1 MKLLLC
7 ALIVFMSLDSCD
19 QNGADKKRIE
29 ASLLKV
35 LKIEYPSGSTLNL
48 YQDKLYLMG
57 DDARGILILDTAFN
71 YLDTLPVSGSESDR
85 VSKVIKPDIESS
97 ELIENSLILLGS
109 GSISPYRD
117 SLVKVDLK
125 TNTTAKISLNVFYTR
140 LRAHI
145 EQLNIEAFARVRNH
159 YVLGH
164 RRNMSDTQNYLITT
178 SSEFWTN
185 QRSIHFNLIPFVLNR
200 SNAGISGMAYS
211 SKADILFITCSEE
224 RTQNSYDDGEIGES
238 YIGIIT
244 EASTKLN
251 SDSLTSF
258 NTIPLSTIDKS
269 FNKMKIES
277 VAIDEVERSYFILYL
292 VADNDKGNS
301 VLFKVKLTLN

>member
-19 QNGADKKRIE
+19 QNAEKKKIE
-29 ASLLKV
+29 ASLLKIRS
-35 LKIEYPSGSTLNL
+35 IEYPSGSTLSFYKN
-48 YQDKLYLMG
+48 KLYLMG

-117 SLVKVDLK
+117 SLVKVDLN
-125 TNTTAKISLNVFYTR
+125 TNTTTKISLNMFYTR
-140 LRAHI
+140 LRADV
-145 EQLNIEAFARVRNH
+145 EQLNIEAFAKVKNL
-159 YVLGH
+159 YVVGH
-164 RRNMSDTQNYLITT
+164 RRNMSDTRNYLITT
-178 SSEFWTN
+178 SSEFWPN
-185 QRSIHFNLIPFVLNR
+185 QHGIDFKLIPFVSNR

-224 RTQNSYDDGEIGES
+224 RTQNSYYDGEIGKS
-238 YIGIIT
+238 YIGIIS
-244 EASTKLN
+244 EASTKLS

-258 NTIPLSTIDKS
+258 NMIPLSTIDKS

-277 VAIDEVERSYFILYL
+277 VAVAEGERSHFILYF

>member
-7 ALIVFMSLDSCD
+7 ALIVFMSLGSCD
-19 QNGADKKRIE
+19 QNADKKRIE

-35 LKIEYPSGSTLNL
+35 RKIDYPSGSTLNL

-57 DDARGILILDTAFN
+57 DDARGILVLDTAFN

-125 TNTTAKISLNVFYTR
+125 TNTTTKISLNMFYTR
-140 LRAHI
+140 LRADV
-145 EQLNIEAFARVRNH
+145 EQLNIEAFAKVKNL

-164 RRNMSDTQNYLITT
+164 RRNMSDTRNYLITT

-185 QRSIHFNLIPFVLNR
+185 QRNVHFNLIPFVPNR
-200 SNAGISGMAYS
+200 SNAGISGLAYS

-244 EASTKLN
+244 DASTKLS
-251 SDSLTSF
+251 SDSLTAF
-258 NTIPLSTIDKS
+258 NSIPLSRIDNV

-277 VAIDEVERSYFILYL
+277 VAMAEDERSYFILYL